1 MAHGLVH
8 GCTALPGLSP
18 AAIVYIITGSV
29 DKATEQ
35 LVFED
40 LCDPELR
47 LIVNTVKSR
56 TKNLSMSC
64 MFCLFRS

>member
-18 AAIVYIITGSV
+18 ASIIYIITGSV

-56 TKNLSMSC
+56 SKNLS
-64 MFCLFRS
+64 L